1 MAEESMVIDSGINE
15 EIVVIIYILFHDL
28 LLQIVSECYV
38 HGGLAVEYKTHTK
51 CRIEINTGIY
61 DLRSFRANGISYFY
75 APKRS
80 KSLFKKL
87 ARTSA
92 NKGINKRPPAA

>member
-38 HGGLAVEYKTHTK
+38 HGGLAVEYKTHTE
-51 CRIEINTGIY
+51 CRIEISSGADFIVLCADTCQCLYG
-61 DLRSFRANGISYFY
+61 
-75 APKRS
+75 
-80 KSLFKKL
+80 L
-87 ARTSA
+87 AIDFQR
-92 NKGINKRPPAA
+92 